1 MQTEYQVLKKTISS
15 GEYSQLIRKMVVMDI
30 QGHAL
35 RNDSMSRVILTV
47 WPYYGGGHKPN
58 GMFAMNDY
66 ISELEDF
73 LQHSCS
79 GVEEHMEDFG
89 DHLRFTFDLKR
100 SE

>member
-1 MQTEYQVLKKTISS
+1 MKTEYQVLKKTISS
-15 GEYSQLIRKMVVMDI
+15 GEYSQLIRKMVVMNI

-35 RNDSMSRVILTV
+35 RNDDVSRVILDV

-73 LQHSCS
+73 LKHSCTDV
-79 GVEEHMEDFG
+79 VESMDDCG

-100 SE
+100 GE

>member
-1 MQTEYQVLKKTISS
+1 MKTEYQVLKKTISS

-35 RNDSMSRVILTV
+35 RSDSMSRVILTV

-66 ISELEDF
+66 VSDMEDF
-73 LQHSCS
+73 LQYNCS
-79 GVEEHMEDFG
+79 GVDEYMVDEG